1 MTKIKVS
8 IELEVDDDR
17 AGILNNIFAADAE
30 KLGDEL
36 KPFLTAACHEYLDMF
51 TGAAPITT
59 ATDVRERRL
68 VAIILHGLKAVPQAT
83 LVAKLFKLPDTSAS
97 NLLRTVSAKHQDR
110 IGAIYDAGLLALVD
124 AATVDAD
131 KDDDK
136 FYVVIRDAGQVRS
149 LRTLLQDSPVPQTP
163 LRLQEETANRYH
175 MDKTTRDFLK
185 KALAP

>member
-1 MTKIKVS
+1 MTKINVN

-17 AGILNNIFAADAE
+17 AGTLRTIFASDAG

-36 KPFLTAACHEYLDMF
+36 KPYLTAACHEYLDMF

-68 VAIILHGLKAVPQAT
+68 AAIILHGLKAVPQAT
-83 LVAKLFKLPDTSAS
+83 LVAKLFKLPDMSAS

-110 IGAIYDAGLLALVD
+110 IGAIYNAGLLAIV
-124 AATVDAD
+124 ASATLDPD
-131 KDDDK
+131 KEDGK

-149 LRTLLQDSPVPQTP
+149 LRALLKEAPIPQTP
-163 LRLQEETANRYH
+163 LRLQDETANRYY
-175 MDKTTRDFLK
+175 MDKSTRDFLK